1 MKTTI
6 EFDDDADREKIIRSL
21 QGPVAFDVLW
31 DVDQHLR
38 MQIKHGELSEAVADA
53 LQAVRDYL
61 HISAAEHGISIDA

>member
-1 MKTTI
+1 MKVTI
-6 EFDDDADREKIIRSL
+6 EFPDESDREVIIRSL

-53 LQAVRDYL
+53 LQAMRDYL
-61 HISAAEHGISIDA
+61 HTSAAEHGISIDA

>member
-6 EFDDDADREKIIRSL
+6 EFDDDADRDKIIRSL

-61 HISAAEHGISIDA
+61 HTSAAEHGITIDA

>member
-6 EFDDDADREKIIRSL
+6 EFDDDADRERIIRSL
-21 QGPVAFDVLW
+21 QGPIAFDVLW

-38 MQIKHGELSEAVADA
+38 MQIKHGELSEAAADA

-61 HISAAEHGISIDA
+61 RTSAAEHGITIDA

>member
-21 QGPVAFDVLW
+21 QGPIAFDVLW
-31 DVDQHLR
+31 NVDQHIR
-38 MQIKHGELSEAVADA
+38 MQIKHGDLSEAVADA

-61 HISAAEHGISIDA
+61 HTSAAEHGISIDA

>member
-6 EFDDDADREKIIRSL
+6 EFDDDAEVETIIRYL
-21 QGPVAFDVLW
+21 RGPLAFDTLW

-38 MQIKHGELSEAVADA
+38 MQIKHGQLSEAVDDA

-61 HISAAEHGISIDA
+61 HTSAAEHGISIDA

>member
-6 EFDDDADREKIIRSL
+6 EFDDHAELETIIRHL
-21 QGPVAFDVLW
+21 QGPLAFDTLW

-38 MQIKHGELSEAVADA
+38 MQIKHGELSEAAADA

-61 HISAAEHGISIDA
+61 RTSAAEHGITIDA

>member
-1 MKTTI
+1 MKVTI
-6 EFDDDADREKIIRSL
+6 EFPEDSDREVIIRSL
-21 QGPVAFDVLW
+21 QGPLAFDTLW

-61 HISAAEHGISIDA
+61 HTSAAEHGITIDA

>member
-6 EFDDDADREKIIRSL
+6 EFDDDADRDKIIRSL

-38 MQIKHGELSEAVADA
+38 MQIKHGDLSEAVADA

-61 HISAAEHGISIDA
+61 HTSAAEHGITIDA

>member
-1 MKTTI
+1 VKVTI
-6 EFDDDADREKIIRSL
+6 EFPDDSDRELIIRSL

-38 MQIKHGELSEAVADA
+38 MQIKHGEMSEAAADA

-61 HISAAEHGISIDA
+61 RTSAAEHGISIDA

>member
-1 MKTTI
+1 VKVTI
-6 EFDDDADREKIIRSL
+6 EFPEDSDREVIIRSL
-21 QGPVAFDVLW
+21 QGPLAFDTLW

-61 HISAAEHGISIDA
+61 HTSAAEHGITIDA

>member
-1 MKTTI
+1 LKTTI

-21 QGPVAFDVLW
+21 QGPIAFDVLW

-38 MQIKHGELSEAVADA
+38 MQIKNGDLSEAVADA

-61 HISAAEHGISIDA
+61 HTSAAEHGISIDA

>member
-6 EFDDDADREKIIRSL
+6 EFDDEDGRENIIRSL
-21 QGPVAFDVLW
+21 QGPIAFDVLW

-38 MQIKHGELSEAVADA
+38 QILKHGEINGAVTTA

-61 HISAAEHGISIDA
+61 HTSAAAHGITIDA